1 MNTFFSAFFD
11 EMTKIAKI
19 KCKLS
24 GEETVDPDN
33 ASRTL
38 AYATSRPARGPHPAL
53 NFEAESDKI
62 ASIFASMFR

>member
-1 MNTFFSAFFD
+1 MTHPVSSFFD
-11 EMTKIAKI
+11 EMLKIANTKY
-19 KCKLS
+19 KLS

-53 NFEAESDKI
+53 NLESESDKM
-62 ASIFASMFR
+62 ASIFMRMFR